1 LRIFDPLLTG
11 LADIEYMDVFVARQA
26 IFDRNLKI
34 HGYEL
39 LFRSRQVDS
48 FDGSDGDMATL
59 QVIANVFLSIGADKM
74 LGGGRAFVNCPQS
87 LLADERIG
95 LLPPETTVIE
105 ILESVQPTPD
115 VIADCRNL
123 KAQGYRLALDDF
135 TGQAGYEPLIDLADI
150 IKVEFPALCVA
161 ERKAICK
168 EFGKRGIR
176 MLAEKIETQEEFK
189 QALGMGYDFYQG
201 YFFARPATMRSRQI
215 PGYKQHYL
223 DILREVHKHEVDR
236 RRVANL
242 IQRDV
247 SLAHRLLRY
256 VNSAAFTRIGD
267 VGSITEAVALLG
279 DDGIRNWVWL
289 AALPKLASDKP
300 GELVISAMIR
310 ARFCESIAPLAG
322 LANRASDLFLMG
334 LLSFLDAMLDQPLEE
349 LLAEL
354 HLPRDMERALLG
366 GRSAKDRL
374 ATVYTLVRNYEDA
387 EWDGL
392 VKCINQLQMKQEA
405 LPGLY
410 AHSVAWA
417 EEMFRQATS
426 RTG

>member
-1 LRIFDPLLTG
+1 M
-11 LADIEYMDVFVARQA
+11 LADIDYMDVFVARQA

-39 LFRSRQVDS
+39 LFRSRQVGS
-48 FDGSDGDMATL
+48 FDGSDADMATL

-74 LGGGRAFVNCPQS
+74 LGGGQAFVNCPQS

-115 VIADCRNL
+115 VIAACRNL
-123 KAQGYRLALDDF
+123 KDQGYRLALDDF
-135 TGQAGYEPLIDLADI
+135 TGQAEYGPLVDLADI
-150 IKVEFPALCVA
+150 IKVEFPVLCVA
-161 ERKAICK
+161 EREAICK

-176 MLAEKIETQEEFK
+176 MLAEKVETREEFK
-189 QALGMGYDFYQG
+189 QARDMGYDYYQG
-201 YFFARPATMRSRQI
+201 YFFARPATVQSRQI
-215 PGYKQHYL
+215 AGYKLHYL
-223 DILREVHKHEVDR
+223 NILREIHKPEVDH
-236 RRVANL
+236 RRVAKL
-242 IQRDV
+242 IQREV

-256 VNSAAFTRIGD
+256 VNSAAFGLIGN
-267 VGSITEAVALLG
+267 VGSIVEAVALLG
-279 DDGIRNWVWL
+279 DEGIRNWIWL

-322 LANRASDLFLMG
+322 LSNRASDLFLMG
-334 LLSFLDAMLDQPLEE
+334 LLSFLDAMLDRPLGE

-354 HLPRDMERALLG
+354 HLPADMERALLG

-374 ATVYTLVRNYEDA
+374 ATVYALVRNYEDA
-387 EWDGL
+387 EWDTL
-392 VKCINQLQMKQEA
+392 VECVNQLQMKQEA

-410 AHSVAWA
+410 AQSVAWA
-417 EEMFRQATS
+417 EELFRQATS
-426 RTG
+426 